1 MWCPERSSHRHQQDG
16 CQTEEPL
23 VFLSTRNVPERKGPV
38 TTLSLY
44 DDGLKEAER
53 HKWIES
59 QKCGRDVGDSAMRD
73 WYCRYW
79 FRYVRCRRLEHVTG
93 IRAWK
98 EFGSEDFGKVGQLM
112 EEGDPLLEK
121 ILEMARQGKE
131 NFNIVYWALEHGLC
145 TDRVRYF
152 LELID
157 LNAARLEPVGPPQ
170 FAQPV
175 AAWRTAAV

>member
-1 MWCPERSSHRHQQDG
+1 MTAQ
-16 CQTEEPL
+16 
-23 VFLSTRNVPERKGPV
+23 
-38 TTLSLY
+38 SLY
-44 DDGLKEAER
+44 DDGLREAER

-59 QKCGRDVGDSAMRD
+59 QKSGRDMGDSAMRD

-98 EFGSEDFGKVGQLM
+98 EFGSDDFGKVGQM
-112 EEGDPLLEK
+112 IQTGEPLLGK
-121 ILEMARQGKE
+121 ILELANAGKE
-131 NFNIVYWALEHGLC
+131 NFNIIYWALEHGLPE
-145 TDRVRYF
+145 DRVLEF

-170 FAQPV
+170 FAAP
-175 AAWRTAAV
+175 AAIRRG